1 VSVSGLAVVGVL
13 VVVASIVFLQ
23 ARRAGKSVGS
33 ALLFA
38 ALAMLVVPLPI
49 WLLVWWGR
57 RAGERRAA

>member
-1 VSVSGLAVVGVL
+1 VSVARFAVVGML
-13 VVVASIVFLQ
+13 VVVGIIVFLQ
-23 ARRAGKSVGS
+23 ARRADKSVGT

-57 RAGERRAA
+57 RAGERRAT